1 MENPPRLAK
10 RFLKWF
16 VAPHLLEVIEGDL
29 QEEFHFQLETIG
41 ARKARLRYWLEVFGF
56 LKLRYIKRKRDVNTY
71 NPIISLSMFKNHFKV
86 AGRQLLRH
94 KSLSF
99 INILGL
105 SLGMAF
111 ALLIGLWVRF
121 EISFDSFNQHADR
134 IALVMKHSLMNNEKN
149 TSGSVMMPVYDELKN
164 NYAEIEQISRLD
176 WGSEHNLVAGDRKFK
191 KQGYYVD
198 PAFLKMFTYPVVKGN
213 PATAL
218 IDPNSI
224 VLTKSLA
231 SAMFGSAD
239 PIGKIIRI
247 DNGFDIQVTAIID
260 DVPANSSLQF
270 EFLAPFEFKVA
281 NIPDVRESRTRW
293 NNSLIGVV
301 LQVREGVSLDAL
313 SSQIGPMLANKDP
326 FVKTQM
332 LSLYPMKR
340 WHLYD
345 EFHDWA
351 NTGGHIVYVR
361 LFGIIGVFVLLIACI
376 NFMNLSTARFEKRAK
391 EVGIR
396 KAVGSLRRQLV
407 AQFLT
412 ESLLTAFL
420 AFTLSLLIMWL
431 FLPLLDGIGFKYIRL
446 DFTDIPLW
454 ATVLCVCVVTGL
466 LAGSYPAA
474 YLSSFVPIK
483 VLKGKL
489 QQGNAPVTLRKV
501 LVVSQFFISIALI
514 IGAVVVYQQVT
525 FAKNRT
531 IGYDPDKLI
540 TLDASSDLVKNY
552 NALKDDLLKTG
563 QVEAVAKASSS
574 MTWVSNDFTHF
585 SWEGKDPGNN
595 VSVNVVMTDW
605 DYDQAAG
612 LEFIAGRYFD
622 KRYSTDSNAV
632 ILNEAALTLIN
643 YQNPVGKTIKLGDQT
658 LTIIGVTKN
667 VLMQNPF
674 AAVKPGVILFSGT
687 NVNALM
693 VRLKSHANVAR
704 ALAAI
709 HPVVDRYNPSA
720 PFQYHFADQ
729 EFEKKF
735 TSANQMAGLAGIFAS
750 LSIFI
755 SCLGLFGLAMF
766 MAERRTKEI
775 TIRKVLGATVASLWL
790 LLSSEFI
797 WLVGTACVLAAP
809 VTFWGMKQWLQNYEY
824 RIAIPW
830 WVLPATFVTA
840 LAIALATVSFQAI
853 KAARVNPSRSLRSD

>member
-1 MENPPRLAK
+1 
-10 RFLKWF
+10 
-16 VAPHLLEVIEGDL
+16 
-29 QEEFHFQLETIG
+29 
-41 ARKARLRYWLEVFGF
+41 
-56 LKLRYIKRKRDVNTY
+56 
-71 NPIISLSMFKNHFKV
+71 MFKNHFKV
-86 AGRQLLRH
+86 AGRQLLTH

-121 EISFDSFNQHADR
+121 EISFDTFNQHADR

-149 TSGSVMMPVYDELKN
+149 TSGSVMMPVFDELKY
-164 NYAEIEQISRLD
+164 NYPEIELISRLD
-176 WGSEHNLVAGDRKFK
+176 WGTEHNLVTGDRKFK

-213 PATAL
+213 SATAL
-218 IDPNSI
+218 TDPNSI

-231 SAMFGSAD
+231 NAMFGNAEL
-239 PIGKIIRI
+239 IGKIIRI
-247 DNGFDIQVTAIID
+247 DNRFDIQVTAVID

-281 NIPDVRESRTRW
+281 NISEVRDSRTRW

-313 SSQIGPMLANKDP
+313 SSRIGPMLTNKDP
-326 FVKTQM
+326 FVKTQL

-345 EFHDWA
+345 EFHEWA

-391 EVGIR
+391 EVGVR
-396 KAVGSLRRQLV
+396 KAVGSFRTQLV

-412 ESLLTAFL
+412 ESLLTTFL
-420 AFTLSLLIMWL
+420 AFMLSLLIIWL
-431 FLPLLDGIGFKYIRL
+431 FLPLLDEIGFKYIRL
-446 DFTDIPLW
+446 DFTDISLW

-474 YLSSFVPIK
+474 YLSSLVPVK

-489 QQGNAPVTLRKV
+489 QLGNAPVTLRKV

-514 IGAVVVYQQVT
+514 IAAVIVYQQVT
-525 FAKNRT
+525 FAKSRS
-531 IGYDPDKLI
+531 IGYNPDKLI
-540 TLDASSDLVKNY
+540 TLDASSDLVNNY
-552 NALKDDLLKTG
+552 NALKEDLLKTG

-574 MTWVSNDFTHF
+574 MTWVNNDFTHF

-595 VSVNVVMTDW
+595 LSINVVMTDW

-612 LEFIAGRYFD
+612 LEFIAGQYFD

-632 ILNEAALTLIN
+632 ILNQAALTLIN
-643 YQNPVGKTIKLGDQT
+643 YQNPIGKTIKLGDQT

-674 AAVKPGVILFSGT
+674 ASVKPGVILFSGT
-687 NVNALM
+687 NVNALII
-693 VRLKSHANVAR
+693 RLKSHADVAK
-704 ALAAI
+704 ALTAI
-709 HPVVDRYNPSA
+709 QPVVDRYNPSA
-720 PFQYHFADQ
+720 PFEYHFADQ
-729 EFEKKF
+729 EFEEKF
-735 TSANQMAGLAGIFAS
+735 TRANQMASLAGIFAS

-755 SCLGLFGLAMF
+755 SCMGLVALAMF
-766 MAERRTKEI
+766 MSERRTKEI

-790 LLSSEFI
+790 LPSSEFI
-797 WLVGTACVLAAP
+797 WLVGTACILAAP
-809 VTFWGMKQWLQNYEY
+809 VAFWGMNQWLQNYEY
-824 RIAIPW
+824 RIAIAW
-830 WVLPATFVTA
+830 WLLPATFVTT
-840 LAIALATVSFQAI
+840 LAIALATVSLQAI
-853 KAARVNPSRSLRSD
+853 KAARVNPARSLKSD